1 MAEEDRSV
9 FDLPTV
15 DPTSTFKYGEFSEQV
30 GDIFAPKV
38 KKFNTLLVLIH
49 GGYWRPEYDRVHLRP
64 FAAALSELGYQVIS
78 LEYRRIPGNPDA
90 MVADIDLAIILRR
103 NPYTLIEIYKERN
116 YQDPKI
122 KQNAGSEILGVIAND
137 SITSFG
143 KEKSFEIDVTNKT
156 PNEIL
161 EKINSI
167 INNQKGGD
175 IVDWLRLVEEKNEI
189 GKFFDY

>member
-1 MAEEDRSV
+1 M
-9 FDLPTV
+9 
-15 DPTSTFKYGEFSEQV
+15 
-30 GDIFAPKV
+30 
-38 KKFNTLLVLIH
+38 NLVIT
-49 GGYWRPEYDRVHLRP
+49 
-64 FAAALSELGYQVIS
+64 
-78 LEYRRIPGNPDA
+78 GNPGVGKHTIAELFLKYDA
-90 MVADIDLAIILRR
+90 SYQILDINKFAIENDFGERNDDGIEVDTTRLKNEIQKLNLDKLLIVGHLAPYVLDESDIDLAIILRR

-116 YQDPKI
+116 YQDSKI

-156 PNEIL
+156 PDKIL

>member
-1 MAEEDRSV
+1 MNLDK
-9 FDLPTV
+9 LLI
-15 DPTSTFKYGEFSEQV
+15 V
-30 GDIFAPKV
+30 GHLAPY
-38 KKFNTLLVLIH
+38 VLD
-49 GGYWRPEYDRVHLRP
+49 E
-64 FAAALSELGYQVIS
+64 S
-78 LEYRRIPGNPDA
+78 
-90 MVADIDLAIILRR
+90 DIDLAIILRR

-116 YQDPKI
+116 YQDSKI

-156 PNEIL
+156 PDEIL

>member
-1 MAEEDRSV
+1 MDTKR
-9 FDLPTV
+9 
-15 DPTSTFKYGEFSEQV
+15 KYV
-30 GDIFAPKV
+30 
-38 KKFNTLLVLIH
+38 NLVIT
-49 GGYWRPEYDRVHLRP
+49 
-64 FAAALSELGYQVIS
+64 
-78 LEYRRIPGNPDA
+78 GNPGVGKHTIAELFLKHDA
-90 MVADIDLAIILRR
+90 SYQILDINKFAIENDFGEKIDDGIQVDTTRLKNGIQKLNLDKLLIVGHLAPYVLDESDIDLAIILRK

-116 YQDPKI
+116 YQDSKI
-122 KQNAGSEILGVIAND
+122 KQNTGSEILGVIAND

-156 PNEIL
+156 PGRIL
-161 EKINSI
+161 EKIDGI